1 MNKELVS
8 IITPMYNSE
17 KYIGQTIES
26 VLNQTYKNWEM
37 LIVDDCSNDNSPNI
51 VKEYVQIDNRI
62 KYIRVNKN
70 KGVSNARNTGL
81 QQARG
86 RFIAFLDSDDIWN
99 NSKLEDQV
107 QFMIKNDCTIT
118 FTSYELIDEDSNK
131 LGKEVTVTSEV
142 RYNDLLKGNILGC
155 LTVMIDKSKID
166 FDIQMSGARHEDY
179 ILWLSILKR
188 GHIAYGIDKILAQ
201 YRKSYYSL
209 SGNKINSAMW
219 TWNVY
224 RNIEKIPLY
233 KSIYYF
239 INYIING
246 IKKS

>member
-26 VLNQTYKNWEM
+26 VLNQTYQEWEM
-37 LIVDDCSNDNSPNI
+37 LIIDDCSNDNSPNI
-51 VKEYVQIDNRI
+51 VKEYVQIDKRI
-62 KYIRVNKN
+62 RYIRVKEN
-70 KGVSNARNTGL
+70 KGVSNARNIGL

-86 RFIAFLDSDDIWN
+86 RFIAFLDSDDIWSY
-99 NSKLEDQV
+99 SKLENQID
-107 QFMIKNDCTIT
+107 FMIEKNCTIT

-131 LGKEVTVTSEV
+131 LGKEIKVPSEV

-155 LTVMIDKSKID
+155 LTVIIDKSKID
-166 FDIQMSGARHEDY
+166 FDIEMSSARHEDY
-179 ILWLSILKR
+179 ILWLSILKK
-188 GHIAYGIDKILAQ
+188 GHIAYGIDKILAK
-201 YRKSYYSL
+201 YRKSSTSL
-209 SGNKINSAMW
+209 SGNKVKSAIW

-224 RNIEKIPLY
+224 RNIENLSLY

>member
-26 VLNQTYKNWEM
+26 VLNQTYQEWEM
-37 LIVDDCSNDNSPNI
+37 LIIDDCSNDNSPNI

-62 KYIRVNKN
+62 RYIRVKEN
-70 KGVSNARNTGL
+70 KGVSNARNIGL
-81 QQARG
+81 QQAKG

-99 NSKLEDQV
+99 YSKLENQID
-107 QFMIKNDCTIT
+107 FMIEKNCTIT

-131 LGKEVTVTSEV
+131 LGKEIKVPSEV

-155 LTVMIDKSKID
+155 LTVIIDKSKID
-166 FDIQMSGARHEDY
+166 FDIEMSGARHEDY
-179 ILWLSILKR
+179 ILWLSILKK
-188 GHIAYGIDKILAQ
+188 GHIAYGIDKILAK
-201 YRKSYYSL
+201 YRKSSTSL
-209 SGNKINSAMW
+209 SGNKVKSAIW

-224 RNIEKIPLY
+224 RNVENLSLY
-233 KSIYYF
+233 KSMYYF